1 MNYSQLTLCPLPITV
16 IVLNSVSPFHPGSH
30 VQLDPVLAS
39 CLTNKSEG
47 LVESLRWDE
56 LHQRCLQRMSPG
68 HVVLFKGEPPVV
80 KKGAVPSVELTTAT
94 RSGNKKVSTHA
105 SVRQIDTIGKV
116 GIMACSG

>member
-1 MNYSQLTLCPLPITV
+1 MFRLS
-16 IVLNSVSPFHPGSH
+16 SH
-30 VQLDPVLAS
+30 VQLDPVLAT

-94 RSGNKKVSTHA
+94 RSGNKKVRWLCEQA
-105 SVRQIDTIGKV
+105 GD
-116 GIMACSG
+116 